1 VLASVLLRGKAT
13 IPDVKDWEAWL
24 SRTIP
29 KQVAD
34 IKVEVVFVSNSS
46 LCLITVPIATW
57 SMFQEEK
64 AFNFVAYVESNNI
77 LKESGD
83 SSYTGLEEYSGNVSL
98 PR

>member
-1 VLASVLLRGKAT
+1 
-13 IPDVKDWEAWL
+13 
-24 SRTIP
+24 
-29 KQVAD
+29 
-34 IKVEVVFVSNSS
+34 
-46 LCLITVPIATW
+46 
-57 SMFQEEK
+57 MFQEEK